1 MTRINAEN
9 AVRRL
14 ALILSLSAA
23 AFAGAAYAQQGY
35 SPEIG
40 VTPGALLQSKAAN
53 YGPREL
59 EYLTKELT
67 RDVAHA
73 VSRSAAP
80 PRRIDLVIEDAQP
93 NRPTF
98 AQLGRSIGMSLSSV
112 GIGGAQISG
121 TITEAD
127 GSVRP
132 IRYQYYEDDLRQER
146 AASTWSDAER
156 VFDMVSGQI
165 ASGRL
170 SIAYRGQG
178 PQSRG
183 GEFGYPYDH

>member
-1 MTRINAEN
+1 M
-9 AVRRL
+9 RRL

-23 AFAGAAYAQQGY
+23 AFAGAAHAQQGY
-35 SPEIG
+35 GPQIS
-40 VTPGALLQSKAAN
+40 VTPGALLQSKAKN

-59 EYLTKELT
+59 DYLTKELQ
-67 RDVAHA
+67 RDVARA
-73 VSRSAAP
+73 VSHSAAP

-98 AQLGRSIGMSLSSV
+98 AQLGRSIGLSLSSV
-112 GIGGAQISG
+112 GLGGAQISG

-132 IRYQYYEDDLRQER
+132 IRYQYYEDNLRDER
-146 AASTWSDAER
+146 GATTWTDAER
-156 VFDMVSGQI
+156 VFDTVSSQI

-170 SIAYRGQG
+170 SLAYRRQG
-178 PQSRG
+178 PSPEG
-183 GEFGYPYDH
+183 GKFGYPYQN

>member
-1 MTRINAEN
+1 M
-9 AVRRL
+9 RRL

-23 AFAGAAYAQQGY
+23 AVAGAAHAQPGY
-35 SPEIG
+35 GPQIT

-59 EYLTKELT
+59 DYLTKEL
-67 RDVAHA
+67 RSDVARA
-73 VSRSAAP
+73 VSRSPAP

-98 AQLGRSIGMSLSSV
+98 AQLGRSIGMSLRSV
-112 GIGGAQISG
+112 GVGGAQISG
-121 TITEAD
+121 TITAAD

-132 IRYQYYEDDLRQER
+132 IRYQYYEDDIGQER
-146 AASTWSDAER
+146 AANTWSDAER
-156 VFDMVSGQI
+156 VFDTVADQI

-170 SIAYRGQG
+170 SMAYSGQG
-178 PQSRG
+178 PQPRG
-183 GEFGYPYDH
+183 GEFGYPYDR

>member
-1 MTRINAEN
+1 M
-9 AVRRL
+9 RRL
-14 ALILSLSAA
+14 ALILSLSVA
-23 AFAGAAYAQQGY
+23 AFAGAANAQSGY
-35 SPEIG
+35 GPQVN
-40 VTPGALLQSKAAN
+40 VTAGALLQSKAKS

-59 EYLTKELT
+59 DYLTKQLT
-67 RDVAHA
+67 NDVNRA
-73 VSRSAAP
+73 VSRSAAA

-98 AQLGRSIGMSLSSV
+98 NQLGASV
-112 GIGGAQISG
+112 GLSLKSVGVGGAQISG

-156 VFDMVSGQI
+156 VFDMVSDQI

-170 SIAYRGQG
+170 SVAYRGRG
-178 PQSRG
+178 PSTDG
-183 GEFGYPYDH
+183 GKFGYPYKN